1 MNKLEETEEVKKK
14 RQVLPEKIKKDVG
27 HFAWKYR
34 VREARR
40 YDEGMTWVS
49 IHSMNLKEKRLET
62 GKQSMK
68 IISEKKKFRLFT
80 LEKVGRPPLLSGEVF
95 TEIRSIFSNL
105 RISRAV
111 MTVGNGV
118 LNLF

>member
-1 MNKLEETEEVKKK
+1 
-14 RQVLPEKIKKDVG
+14 
-27 HFAWKYR
+27 
-34 VREARR
+34 
-40 YDEGMTWVS
+40 
-49 IHSMNLKEKRLET
+49 
-62 GKQSMK
+62 MK